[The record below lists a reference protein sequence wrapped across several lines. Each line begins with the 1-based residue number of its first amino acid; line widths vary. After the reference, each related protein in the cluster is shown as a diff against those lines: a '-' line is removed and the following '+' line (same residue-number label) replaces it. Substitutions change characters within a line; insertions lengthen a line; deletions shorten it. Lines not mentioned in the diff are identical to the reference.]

1 MIKLDLDMAWQQFLR
16 LPTTAREAGVL
27 LRSGIAPVTKP
38 QDIAYALLNMRG
50 WGMVAGAIRI
60 AAHRDPDMLGLVD
73 ELGELT
79 FRELDQRSN
88 ALARAWQEQ
97 GLTDQSVIAVL
108 CRDHRGL
115 VETMFAAGK
124 LGAKLLLMNTGFAKP
139 QFAEVVEREGAD
151 TLVYDVEFS
160 EILGNV
166 PADIPRFLAW
176 VDGDTTATHEHTT
189 LEELIAATS
198 TADVSR
204 PKSVGSLVLL
214 TSGTTGTPK
223 GAARQVSS
231 PFAAAQFLDRVPLGM
246 NERTFFGA
254 PLFHGTGLSQF
265 LLTLALGSTTVTRR
279 KYDPRKTLE
288 MVEQYK
294 CETLVLVPTMLQR
307 MLEIDDEELKKY
319 DTSSLKIIF
328 LAGSALA
335 PEVGNHAMEVFGDVV
350 YNLYG
355 STEVAVASV
364 ATPADWKKAP
374 GTVGKVPVG
383 CKVHIYDEDG
393 KRIREPNVTG
403 RIFVGSGL
411 KFEGYTGGG
420 SKDEIDGLL
429 SSGDVGHFDE
439 NGLLFIDG
447 RDDDMIV
454 SGGENVFPAEVEN
467 LLLEH
472 NAIADAA
479 VIGVEDKD
487 FGARLK
493 AFVVLRDAQQLTE
506 DEVKAHVKSELARH
520 KVPRDVEFVDELPR
534 NATGKLLRKELKEGS
549 DAKSERD
556 DPGNASAP

>member
-1 MIKLDLDMAWQQFLR
+1 VVKVDLDMAWQQFRR
-16 LPTTAREAGVL
+16 LPTTAQEAAVL
-27 LRSGIAPVTKP
+27 LRSGIAPLTKP
-38 QDIAYALLNMRG
+38 QDMAYALLAMRS
-50 WGMVAGAIRI
+50 WGMVAGAIKI
-60 AAHRDPDMLGLVD
+60 AAHRFPDFPGLID
-73 ELGELT
+73 EVGELT
-79 FRELDQRSN
+79 FRELDERSN

-97 GLTDQSVIAVL
+97 EGLTDKSVIAVL

-151 TLVYDVEFS
+151 TLVYDAEFS

-166 PADIPRFLAW
+166 PDDVPRYLAW
-176 VDGDTTATHEHTT
+176 TDGDDNEHQT
-189 LEELIAATS
+189 LENLIKGSS
-198 TADVSR
+198 TEGLPR
-204 PKSVGSLVLL
+204 PKTVGGLVLL

-223 GAARQVSS
+223 GASRQVSS
-231 PFAAAQFLDRVPLGM
+231 PFAAAQFLDRVPLGI

-288 MVEQYK
+288 MIEKYK

-307 MLEIDDEELKKY
+307 MLELDDDEIKKF

-335 PEVGNHAMEVFGDVV
+335 PEVGNHAMELFGDVI

-383 CKVHIYDEDG
+383 CKVHIYDDDG
-393 KRIREPNVTG
+393 KRITEPDVTG

-429 SSGDVGHFDE
+429 SSGDVGHFDKD
-439 NGLLFIDG
+439 GLLFIDG

-467 LLLEH
+467 LLMEH
-472 NAIADAA
+472 KAIADAA
-479 VIGVEDKD
+479 VVGVEDKD
-487 FGARLK
+487 FGQRLK
-493 AFVVLRDAQQLTE
+493 AFVVLRDGQSLSE

-520 KVPRDVEFVDELPR
+520 KVPREVEFVDDLPR
-534 NATGKLLRKELKEGS
+534 NATGKLLRKELTS
-549 DAKSERD
+549 DE
-556 DPGNASAP
+556 

>member
-1 MIKLDLDMAWQQFLR
+1 MVKLDLDMAWQQLWR

-38 QDIAYALLNMRG
+38 QDIAYAMLNMRG

-60 AAHRDPDMLGLVD
+60 AAHRNPDMLGLVD
-73 ELGELT
+73 ERGELT
-79 FRELDQRSN
+79 FRQLDERSN
-88 ALARAWQEQ
+88 ALARAWKEQ

-139 QFAEVVEREGAD
+139 QFAEVVKREGAD

-166 PADIPRFLAW
+166 PGDVPRYLAW
-176 VDGDTTATHEHTT
+176 VDADENEHTT
-189 LEELIAATS
+189 LEDLIEGTS
-198 TADVSR
+198 TAPVSR
-204 PKSVGSLVLL
+204 PKTVGGLVLL

-223 GAARQVSS
+223 GASRQVSS

-246 NERTFFGA
+246 NERVFFGA

-265 LLTLALGSTTVTRR
+265 LLTIALGSTTVTRR

-307 MLEIDDEELKKY
+307 MLELKDDEIKKY

-335 PEVGNHAMEVFGDVV
+335 PEVGNHAMELFGDVI

-383 CKVHIYDEDG
+383 CKVHIYDQDG
-393 KRIREPNVTG
+393 KRVREPDVTG

-429 SSGDVGHFDE
+429 SSGDVGHFDK

-472 NAIADAA
+472 KAIADAA

-493 AFVVLRDAQQLTE
+493 AFIVVKDGETLDA

-534 NATGKLLRKELKEGS
+534 NATGKLLRKDLKEAAGT
-549 DAKSERD
+549 AGD
-556 DPGNASAP
+556 DTP

>member
-1 MIKLDLDMAWQQFLR
+1 MAKFDLDLAWQQVRR

-27 LRSGIAPVTKP
+27 LRTGLAPVTRP
-38 QDIAYALLNMRG
+38 QDIGYALLTMRG

-73 ELGELT
+73 EIGELT
-79 FRELDQRSN
+79 FRDLDDRSN

-97 GLTDQSVIAVL
+97 GLGDTSVIAVL

-139 QFAEVVEREGAD
+139 QFAEVIEREGAD

-166 PADIPRFLAW
+166 PEAVPRYLAW
-176 VDGDTTATHEHTT
+176 TDSDDNEHET
-189 LEELIAATS
+189 LEALIESAS
-198 TADVSR
+198 REDLPR
-204 PKSVGSLVLL
+204 PKSVGGLVLL

-231 PFAAAQFLDRVPLGM
+231 PFAAAQFLDRVPLGL

-288 MVEQYK
+288 MVEKYR

-307 MLEIDDEELKKY
+307 MLEMDDDEIRKY
-319 DTSSLKIIF
+319 DTSALKIIF

-335 PEVGNHAMEVFGDVV
+335 PEVGNHAMELFGDVV

-364 ATPADWKKAP
+364 ATPADWRKAP

-383 CKVHIYDEDG
+383 CKVHIYDDDG
-393 KRIREPNVTG
+393 RLITKPDVTG

-429 SSGDVGHFDE
+429 SSGDVGHFDRY
-439 NGLLFIDG
+439 GLLFIDG

-472 NAIADAA
+472 PAIADAA
-479 VIGVEDKD
+479 VIGVKDRD

-493 AFVVLRDAQQLTE
+493 AFVVLREGRSLSAD
-506 DEVKAHVKSELARH
+506 DVKAHVKSELARH
-520 KVPRDVEFVDELPR
+520 KVPREVEFVDGLPR
-534 NATGKLLRKELKEGS
+534 NATGKLLRGELQEVAS
-549 DAKSERD
+549 DE
-556 DPGNASAP
+556 